1 MKLLLDYQKFLIQT
15 RSVYQ
20 HEKLRKLDL
29 GSYILQQKAESAMV
43 RDFRKRCGHH
53 KNTFI
58 VAGSWNC
65 KTPRNLRNL
74 APVRGNR
81 IKRIFQRAKYKVY
94 IIDENRTSKACSKCC
109 NHSNPNTGQSEMSR
123 SVSSSDNSSETGGG
137 GGGGSSV
144 SSSDNSSE
152 MVGGGLLN
160 NSCSNGHNSVS
171 APSERSD
178 NSPET
183 GSEQQQWPRYIN
195 NKPNNCN
202 HSNPNTGQS
211 DMSRSV
217 SSSDNSSETG
227 GGGLPVEP
235 ETAKVCENF
244 LVQSKGKLVKKH
256 GIIKCSHCETIWNR

>member
-1 MKLLLDYQKFLIQT
+1 MKLLVSYQTFLIQT
-15 RSVYQ
+15 RSVYR

-53 KNTFI
+53 TNTFI

-65 KTPRNLRNL
+65 KTPRNLKNL

-109 NHSNPNTGQSEMSR
+109 NHSNPNTGQSEMS
-123 SVSSSDNSSETGGG
+123 VSSSDNYSETVGGG
-137 GGGGSSV
+137 GVGSSV
-144 SSSDNSSE
+144 SSSDNYSE
-152 MVGGGLLN
+152 TGGGGLLVI
-160 NSCSNGHNSVS
+160 SCSNGHNS

-178 NSPET
+178 NSPEP
-183 GSEQQQWPRYIN
+183 GSELQQLSRYIHN
-195 NKPNNCN
+195 EPNNCN
-202 HSNPNTGQS
+202 HSNSNTGQS
-211 DMSRSV
+211 EMSRSV
-217 SSSDNSSETG
+217 SSSDNYSETGG

-244 LVQSKGKLVKKH
+244 LVLSKGKLVKKH

>member
-1 MKLLLDYQKFLIQT
+1 MKLLVSYQTFLIQT
-15 RSVYQ
+15 RSVYR

-29 GSYILQQKAESAMV
+29 GRYILQQKAESAMV

-53 KNTFI
+53 NNTFI

-65 KTPRNLRNL
+65 KTPRNLKNL

-123 SVSSSDNSSETGGG
+123 SVSSSDN
-137 GGGGSSV
+137 
-144 SSSDNSSE
+144 
-152 MVGGGLLN
+152 
-160 NSCSNGHNSVS
+160 
-171 APSERSD
+171 
-178 NSPET
+178 
-183 GSEQQQWPRYIN
+183 Y
-195 NKPNNCN
+195 
-202 HSNPNTGQS
+202 
-211 DMSRSV
+211 
-217 SSSDNSSETG
+217 SETG

-244 LVQSKGKLVKKH
+244 LVLSKGKMVKKH